1 MEKIEFEILTKRIRP
16 KLLSVARNFTLASG
30 METDD
35 VVQEALMNLWDLMDQ
50 DYPIKDAEALAVR
63 ITKNI
68 CVSHYRKVHL
78 DTQSLVHDNY
88 IGGTEATI
96 LTDKEDLR
104 KIRKS
109 IYGTLTMTQ
118 KEYLHLRND
127 EGKTLDEIA
136 EITGKP
142 KTSIKSTISAARKQ
156 MLNLI
161 KKLKN

>member
-1 MEKIEFEILTKRIRP
+1 MEKIEFERLTKRIRP

-161 KKLKN
+161 KKQL

>member
-1 MEKIEFEILTKRIRP
+1 M
-16 KLLSVARNFTLASG
+16 
-30 METDD
+30 
-35 VVQEALMNLWDLMDQ
+35 
-50 DYPIKDAEALAVR
+50 
-63 ITKNI
+63 
-68 CVSHYRKVHL
+68 
-78 DTQSLVHDNY
+78 DTQSVVHDNY

-161 KKLKN
+161 KKQL

>member
-161 KKLKN
+161 KKQL

>member
-30 METDD
+30 LETDD
-35 VVQEALMNLWDLMDQ
+35 VVQEALMNLWELMEQ
-50 DYPIKDAEALAVR
+50 DYPIRDAEALAIR

-78 DTQSLVHDNY
+78 DTQSLVHDTY
-88 IGGTEATI
+88 IGGTEATV

-109 IYGTLTMTQ
+109 IYGTLTMSQ

-161 KKLKN
+161 KKQL

>member
-30 METDD
+30 LETDD
-35 VVQEALMNLWDLMDQ
+35 VVQEALMNLWELMAQ
-50 DYPIKDAEALAVR
+50 DYPIRDAEALAIR

-88 IGGTEATI
+88 IGGTEATV

-109 IYGTLTMTQ
+109 IYGTLTMSQ

-161 KKLKN
+161 KKQL

>member
-30 METDD
+30 LETDD

-88 IGGTEATI
+88 IGGTEATV

-109 IYGTLTMTQ
+109 IYGTLTMSQ

-161 KKLKN
+161 KKQL